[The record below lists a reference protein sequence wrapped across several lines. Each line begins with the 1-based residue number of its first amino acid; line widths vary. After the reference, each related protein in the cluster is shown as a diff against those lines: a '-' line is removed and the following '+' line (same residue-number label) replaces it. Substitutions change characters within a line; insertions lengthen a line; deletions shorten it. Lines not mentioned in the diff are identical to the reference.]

1 MMRFKPIKALLR
13 KGSILLVLA
22 LIFYAAFRAYDN
34 GHQQSQQQHCL
45 TVSAVEKVKSQG
57 ISLSADRIKS
67 TDNVSISQNLFE
79 YLSSQLIDTPYPGAK
94 NYTEY
99 VVAKSKLKPIIG
111 VEPLRP
117 DFGAVVNDVTSFRYP
132 ITIRPCQNTQR
143 NGTSLFVAV
152 ISAVNYFDKRNVIRE
167 TWLNHLHQLQT
178 HFGASMTLV
187 GFAFIV
193 GLTEN
198 DEIQT
203 QIEAESAAHGDIIQI
218 DMNDVYYNLTQKVV
232 GLVNWMNHHCSQV
245 DFILKV
251 DDDVY
256 VNVQNLVTVITLLEP
271 SEQSVYGTAADGIVR
286 RGDNIF
292 KIL

>member
-22 LIFYAAFRAYDN
+22 LIFYAAFRAYEN

-45 TVSAVEKVKSQG
+45 TVSEVEKVKSQG
-57 ISLSADRIKS
+57 ISLFADRIKS
-67 TDNVSISQNLFE
+67 TDDVSISQNLFE
-79 YLSSQLIDTPYPGAK
+79 YLSSQLLDTPYPGAN

-99 VVAKSKLKPIIG
+99 VVAKSRLKPIVG

-132 ITIRPCQNTQR
+132 ITIRPCQNTQQ
-143 NGTSLFVAV
+143 NTTSLFVAV

-167 TWLNHLHQLQT
+167 TWLNHLHAQMLMYSN
-178 HFGASMTLV
+178 FGTSMTLV

-198 DEIQT
+198 DEIQKR
-203 QIEAESAAHGDIIQI
+203 IEAESAAHGDIIQV

-232 GLVNWMNHHCSQV
+232 GLVNWMNRHCSQV

-256 VNVQNLVTVITLLEP
+256 VNVRNLVTVITSLEP

-286 RGDNIF
+286 RGR
-292 KIL
+292 